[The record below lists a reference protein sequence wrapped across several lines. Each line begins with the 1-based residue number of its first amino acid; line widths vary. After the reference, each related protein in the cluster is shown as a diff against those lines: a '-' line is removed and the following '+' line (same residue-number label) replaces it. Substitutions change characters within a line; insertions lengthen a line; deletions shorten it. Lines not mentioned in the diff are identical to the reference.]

1 MRCKKH
7 QLMPQFPDLNS
18 GIVLAIVM
26 AGGCLMR
33 SLAIQ
38 RYSAAAAI
46 AALAVTMAQA
56 LTLNL
61 TFPIQQIQLAWTL
74 TRVLLQ
80 L

>member
-1 MRCKKH
+1 
-7 QLMPQFPDLNS
+7 
-18 GIVLAIVM
+18 
-26 AGGCLMR
+26 MR

-38 RYSAAAAI
+38 RYSMGAAI
-46 AALAVTMAQA
+46 AALALTMAQA

-61 TFPIQQIQLAWTL
+61 SFPVQQIQLAWTL

>member
-1 MRCKKH
+1 MWS
-7 QLMPQFPDLNS
+7 LFPDLDS
-18 GIVLAIVM
+18 GTDLAIIP

-33 SLAIQ
+33 SLALQ
-38 RYSAAAAI
+38 RYSTVAAI